1 MPRAGADKFGSAR
14 AAVKPRCFRGMR
26 REHRK
31 NRTRIGPHLAQPWA
45 AERPVISVLEFG
57 YVRRSEISFVIHS
70 TTNHAKIAKT
80 TLPTNTAGM
89 KTPQL
94 SVDQGVWPAAS
105 DVWNGD
111 DSACCISI
119 SWSVGK

>member
-26 REHRK
+26 PEHRK

-57 YVRRSEISFVIHS
+57 YVRRSE
-70 TTNHAKIAKT
+70 
-80 TLPTNTAGM
+80 PTNVQKVAGPAKRVAAGSIFVM
-89 KTPQL
+89 LFGQLREFTPILGDELQL
-94 SVDQGVWPAAS
+94 RLDL
-105 DVWNGD
+105 
-111 DSACCISI
+111 
-119 SWSVGK
+119 

>member
-45 AERPVISVLEFG
+45 AERPVISVLEIG
-57 YVRRSEISFVIHS
+57 HVRRSEIRPRFPSSAVQ
-70 TTNHAKIAKT
+70 
-80 TLPTNTAGM
+80 AGRYLG
-89 KTPQL
+89 TRV
-94 SVDQGVWPAAS
+94 SVDPAYKVVRSGAL
-105 DVWNGD
+105 
-111 DSACCISI
+111 AEEM
-119 SWSVGK
+119 K